1 MSWTFTADEFAFV
14 WQGETGADRYPFPLT
29 VYSDAPTQGGYE
41 ELARAAAQRWPTGA
55 DPDLTAVLRHAARP
69 DTAMAVFDQAGPRLR
84 AYGAR
89 SGERGV
95 VIRQYDDNSVE
106 VFSGSAGMVT
116 RAFASFLGELPAGQV
131 GHLVEDVDRLAA
143 HFESWQRAADSVA
156 ERMHRLTASP
166 RAASGYIE
174 ARVGLHA
181 ERATPARYLTWLDVT
196 DDGRYL
202 SYRRFQD
209 LHIEPAGK
217 QRLIDAIEAIAT
229 APARGD

>member
-1 MSWTFTADEFAFV
+1 MSWTFTADEFAHV
-14 WQGETGADRYPFPLT
+14 WQAETGDDRYPFPLT
-29 VYSDAPTQGGYE
+29 VYSAADTEDRYAA
-41 ELARAAAQRWPTGA
+41 LAQAAAQRWPTGA

-69 DTAMAVFDQAGPRLR
+69 DTALAVFDDAGPRLR

-106 VFSGSAGMVT
+106 VFSGSAGMVA
-116 RAFASFLGELPAGQV
+116 RAFASFLGELQAGQA
-131 GHLVEDVDRLAA
+131 GHLVEDIDRLAA
-143 HFESWQRAADSVA
+143 HFESWQRPPDSVA
-156 ERMHRLTASP
+156 ARMHRLTET
-166 RAASGYIE
+166 RRTASGHIE
-174 ARVGLHA
+174 ARVGLHT
-181 ERATPARYLTWLDVT
+181 ERPTPARYLTWLDVA

-202 SYRRFQD
+202 TYRRYQD

-229 APARGD
+229 SGAHRD

>member
-1 MSWTFTADEFAFV
+1 MSWIFTADEFAYV
-14 WQGETGADRYPFPLT
+14 WQAETGDDRYPFPLT
-29 VYSDAPTQGGYE
+29 VYSAAETEDQYSA
-41 ELARAAAQRWPTGA
+41 LAQAAAQRWPTGA

-69 DTAMAVFDQAGPRLR
+69 DTALAVFDDAGPRLR

-106 VFSGSAGMVT
+106 VFSGSAGMVA
-116 RAFASFLGELPAGQV
+116 RAFASFLGELQAGQA

-143 HFESWQRAADSVA
+143 HFESWQRPADSVA
-156 ERMHRLTASP
+156 ARMHRLAETRRTAS
-166 RAASGYIE
+166 GHIE

-181 ERATPARYLTWLDVT
+181 ERATSARHLTWLDVA

-202 SYRRFQD
+202 TYRRYRD

-229 APARGD
+229 ADAHSD